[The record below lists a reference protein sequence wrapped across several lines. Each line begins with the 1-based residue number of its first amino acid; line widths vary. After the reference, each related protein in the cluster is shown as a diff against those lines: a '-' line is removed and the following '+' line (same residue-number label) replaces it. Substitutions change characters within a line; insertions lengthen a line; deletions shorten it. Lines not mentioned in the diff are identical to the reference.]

1 MSYNIENLSF
11 TIWGNGHDYTLLD
24 SGEGNTQ
31 VFSHPFVP
39 LNSVMYAGQW
49 YFIVPDENGDAIDP
63 IKDDLAHCT
72 FTPALG
78 AAFDTEGEIEVKCHY
93 HREYVYG
100 ERTVI
105 VDKEVKQ
112 IIEVVDHGNIARQAG
127 TFLGTYYGSDIY
139 EDGYCFFRPK
149 NVNDLADVSRCTA
162 WNDNSITKVS
172 SLYWRITQLGDNG
185 YFLSSNNL
193 EDITEFEFADV
204 STVQT
209 LSGLINGT
217 YKELDLTPLEGW
229 DVSNVTNVAGALF
242 QMYHTTSLKGLEKWD
257 TSGFNSLSHCF
268 DLCYD
273 LTDYEPLKD
282 WDVSNVTDLSY
293 CFRSNRAIESLDG
306 LKDWDVSKVQN
317 MTYAFYDLP
326 NLADLSGLADWQTS
340 SLTNLGYTFSKCG
353 KLVDYV
359 GLDDWDVSNVTNFE
373 STFHDNGKVLSLEG
387 VENWD
392 TSSGTFFKN
401 TFYGHAWVKNILPLK
416 DWDLSNATNLNGFF
430 GGNAWLR
437 NVDGIVWTF
446 KDGANLNGMFSGFL
460 MYHSAFLEKD
470 MYMTAYFYVDYEGNH
485 IPFTVTT
492 DAVSYGNKDASNAS
506 TWTVSGSGLQAF
518 DNKWDNKPVW
528 NDINS

>member
-49 YFIVPDENGDAIDP
+49 YFIVPDENGEPLDP

-78 AAFDTEGEIEVKCHY
+78 DAFDTEGEIEVKCHY
-93 HREYVYG
+93 HREYIYPEETIV
-100 ERTVI
+100 

-112 IIEVVDHGNIARQAG
+112 IIEVVDHGNVARAAG
-127 TFLGTYYGSDIY
+127 VSLGVYYGSDIY
-139 EDGYCFFRPK
+139 DDGYCFFRPK
-149 NVNDLADVSRCTA
+149 NVNDLSDISMCVP
-162 WNDNSITKVS
+162 WNDNTITKVS
-172 SLYWRITQLGDNG
+172 SLWWRITQIGYNG
-185 YFLSSNNL
+185 YFLRSSNL

-217 YKELDLTPLEGW
+217 NKDLDLTPLGGW

-242 QMYHTTSLKGLEKWD
+242 QMYSTTSLEGLESWN

-268 DLCYD
+268 DLCYA

-293 CFRSNRAIESLDG
+293 CFRSNRAVKSLDG
-306 LKDWDVSKVQN
+306 LKNWDVSKVRN
-317 MTYAFYDLP
+317 MTYAFYEMTSLE
-326 NLADLSGLADWQTS
+326 NLSGLLDWNTA
-340 SLTNLGYTFSKCG
+340 SLENLGYTFSKCE
-353 KLVDYV
+353 KLVDYK
-359 GLDDWDVSNVTNFE
+359 GLDNWDTSNVTNLE
-373 STFHDNGKVLSLEG
+373 SAFGDNGKVLSLEG
-387 VENWD
+387 LENWD
-392 TSSGTFFKN
+392 TSKVTNFKWTFN
-401 TFYGHAWVKNILPLK
+401 GHAWIKDILPIK
-416 DWDLSNATNLNGFF
+416 DWDLSSGTTYNNMFN
-430 GGNAWLR
+430 GNAYLR
-437 NVDGIVWTF
+437 NLDQITWTL
-446 KDGANLNGMFSGFL
+446 KAGANANNMFGGFL
-460 MYHSAFLEKD
+460 MYHSAFLGKD
-470 MYMTAYFYVDYEGNH
+470 MYMTAYFYIDYEGNH
-485 IPFTVTT
+485 IPFTATT

-506 TWTVSGSGLQAF
+506 TWTVSDSGLGAF
-518 DNKWDNKPVW
+518 DNKWDNVPAW
-528 NDINS
+528 N